1 MASWED
7 VERYNSP
14 AAQSDELTE
23 QAQALIRFA
32 RLTPEQVDRVV
43 ALQSQ
48 HNISF
53 ARAATELGYLSR
65 QDLMSEMSRQFSYPI
80 LTGHSYG
87 SQFSRE
93 LVVGHEPFSPAA
105 EAIRSIR
112 TSIVSLAIAQGVR
125 SFAVT
130 APRRGAGGTFF
141 AGNIALAFAQMAV
154 PTLLVDANLR
164 DPRIADMF
172 GLPHSSEG
180 LSHALRARNID
191 EVPIAPDVIPGLS
204 ILSAGI
210 IPPNPQELL
219 SSGEFLG
226 LANNLEKGF
235 GVVIYDTAPAMEYAD
250 AAVVAARVGAAI
262 IVARQHETSYDDIST
277 LAGKF
282 RASQCKFLGTVM
294 NAF

>member
-1 MASWED
+1 MPGWEEVD
-7 VERYNSP
+7 RNNTPAPRYEEL
-14 AAQSDELTE
+14 SD

-32 RLTPEQVDRVV
+32 RLTPQQVDRVV
-43 ALQSQ
+43 ALQNQ
-48 HNISF
+48 QQISF

-87 SQFSRE
+87 NQFSRE

-112 TSIVSLAIAQGVR
+112 TSIVSSAIAQGIR

-130 APRRGAGGTFF
+130 YPRQGTGGTFF
-141 AGNIALAFAQMAV
+141 SGNIALAFAQMAI
-154 PTLLVDANLR
+154 PTVLVDANLR
-164 DPRIADMF
+164 EPRVAEMF
-172 GLPHSSEG
+172 GLAGNGEG
-180 LSHALRARNID
+180 LSHALRSRNID
-191 EVPIAPDVIPGLS
+191 EVAIVPDVIPGLS
-204 ILSAGI
+204 ILTAGI

-219 SSGEFLG
+219 SSGEFLA
-226 LANNLEKGF
+226 LANNLEKSF
-235 GVVIYDTAPAMEYAD
+235 GVVIYDTAPAMEFAD

-262 IVARQHETSYDDIST
+262 IVARQHETSFDDIAAMS
-277 LAGKF
+277 GKF
-282 RASQCKFLGTVM
+282 RAAQCKFLGTVM

>member
-1 MASWED
+1 MAGWED
-7 VERYNSP
+7 VERHNLP
-14 AAQSDELTE
+14 AAQYDDLPE

-32 RLTPEQVDRVV
+32 RLTPQQVDRVI
-43 ALQSQ
+43 ALQNQ
-48 HNISF
+48 NNISF

-80 LTGHSYG
+80 LTGHTYG
-87 SQFSRE
+87 NQFSRE

-112 TSIVSLAIAQGVR
+112 TSIVSLGISQGIR

-130 APRRGAGGTFF
+130 APRRGTGGTFF

-191 EVPIAPDVIPGLS
+191 EVPISADVIPGLS
-204 ILSAGI
+204 ILPAGI

-219 SSGEFLG
+219 SSAEFLG
-226 LANNLEKGF
+226 LANNLEKSF
-235 GVVIYDTAPAMEYAD
+235 GVVIYDTAPAMDYAD
-250 AAVVAARVGAAI
+250 AAVVAARVGSAI

-277 LAGKF
+277 LAGRF

>member
-1 MASWED
+1 MAGWED
-7 VERYNSP
+7 VERHNLP
-14 AAQSDELTE
+14 AAQYDDLPE

-32 RLTPEQVDRVV
+32 RLTPQQVDRVI
-43 ALQSQ
+43 ALQNQ
-48 HNISF
+48 NNISF

-80 LTGHSYG
+80 LTGHTYG
-87 SQFSRE
+87 NQFSRE

-112 TSIVSLAIAQGVR
+112 TSIVSLGISQGIR

-130 APRRGAGGTFF
+130 APRRGTGGTFF

-180 LSHALRARNID
+180 LSYALRARNID
-191 EVPIAPDVIPGLS
+191 EVPISADVIPGLS
-204 ILSAGI
+204 ILPAGI

-219 SSGEFLG
+219 SSAEFLG
-226 LANNLEKGF
+226 LANNLEKSF
-235 GVVIYDTAPAMEYAD
+235 GVVIYDTAPAMDYAD
-250 AAVVAARVGAAI
+250 AAVVAARVGSAI
-262 IVARQHETSYDDIST
+262 IVARQHETSYDDISI
-277 LAGKF
+277 LAGRF

>member
-1 MASWED
+1 MPGWED
-7 VERYNSP
+7 VDRNNLP
-14 AAQSDELTE
+14 APHHEELSD

-32 RLTPEQVDRVV
+32 RLTPQQVDRVI
-43 ALQSQ
+43 ALQNQ
-48 HNISF
+48 HKISF

-87 SQFSRE
+87 DQFSRE

-130 APRRGAGGTFF
+130 APRQGTGGTFF

-164 DPRIADMF
+164 DPRIAEMF
-172 GLPHSSEG
+172 GLSRNGEG

-191 EVPIAPDVIPGLS
+191 EVAITPDIIPGLS
-204 ILSAGI
+204 ILGAGI

-219 SSGEFLG
+219 SSGDFLA
-226 LANNLEKGF
+226 LANNLEKSF
-235 GVVIYDTAPAMEYAD
+235 GVVIYDTAPAMEFAD

-262 IVARQHETSYDDIST
+262 IIARQHETSFDDIAT

-282 RASQCKFLGTVM
+282 RAAQCKFLGTVM

>member
-1 MASWED
+1 MPGWEEVD
-7 VERYNSP
+7 RNNPP
-14 AAQSDELTE
+14 APRNEELSD
-23 QAQALIRFA
+23 QALALIRFA
-32 RLTPEQVDRVV
+32 RLTQQQVDRVV
-43 ALQSQ
+43 ALQNQ
-48 HNISF
+48 HQISF

-112 TSIVSLAIAQGVR
+112 TSIVSSAIAQGIR

-130 APRRGAGGTFF
+130 YPRQGTGGTFF
-141 AGNIALAFAQMAV
+141 SGNIALAFAQMAI
-154 PTLLVDANLR
+154 PTVLVDANLR
-164 DPRIADMF
+164 EPRVAEMF
-172 GLPHSSEG
+172 GLASSGEG
-180 LSHALRARNID
+180 LSHALRSRNID
-191 EVPIAPDVIPGLS
+191 EVAIVPDVIPGLS
-204 ILSAGI
+204 ILTAGI

-219 SSGEFLG
+219 SSGEFLA
-226 LANNLEKGF
+226 LANNLEKSF
-235 GVVIYDTAPAMEYAD
+235 GVVIYDTAPAMEFAD

-262 IVARQHETSYDDIST
+262 IVARQHETSFDDIAAMS
-277 LAGKF
+277 GKF
-282 RASQCKFLGTVM
+282 RAAQCKFLGTVM